1 MKSNFYKL
9 GIVAVIFIA
18 LVIVYFSVLTG
29 RSANTYEM
37 LQPSGGSSAVDPSTM
52 VARNQPQDGKPMRLS
67 TLVLDDRARPV
78 AYQTVDFAM
87 KADFLGTSGV
97 LDLGQAKTDNQGIA
111 VLDYTPRISG
121 QTELI
126 TSYGDSQTSTPITIA
141 NSSSNLYQATSGI
154 HLPTVGSEVF
164 VGTQTDGNNGAPP
177 IVLRLPGGTSS
188 WLLLFVAVIMLV
200 WSTYFRAFYQVFQ
213 VSAASKMGTSA
224 RVVPMLAMAGIIV
237 VGSLLVL
244 KIITGPFTH
253 IELPH

>member
-154 HLPTVGSEVF
+154 HLPTVGSGFALALLV
-164 VGTQTDGNNGAPP
+164 VLLISACQSQTQSVPAAATTTVASTPAP
-177 IVLRLPGGTSS
+177 
-188 WLLLFVAVIMLV
+188 AQ
-200 WSTYFRAFYQVFQ
+200 A
-213 VSAASKMGTSA
+213 AASATPPAS
-224 RVVPMLAMAGIIV
+224 P
-237 VGSLLVL
+237 
-244 KIITGPFTH
+244 
-253 IELPH
+253 